1 MGFGEHQVDAGQGGC
16 PPGEIGPATPP
27 GALEGPAGLVTSR
40 RDARH
45 QGQRRGH
52 GRQRQAAGS
61 DLRRSTAVRG
71 GGHQA
76 FRGPDDGSGV
86 LCGTGQFGCAPRVE
100 QLPGRDGPGVRVEE
114 RLRDHDRRGPLRF
127 EEVGPFEEVSLF
139 EGVSR
144 EDLDARIVVAAEQ
157 GIQSRAALGQ
167 RGLHDDRGGILV
179 RVGGSGQEPG
189 AENGRGRRD
198 GVP

>member
-1 MGFGEHQVDAGQGGC
+1 MPVRSGARRARSVQQPRQVRSKD
-16 PPGEIGPATPP
+16 
-27 GALEGPAGLVTSR
+27 
-40 RDARH
+40 
-45 QGQRRGH
+45 
-52 GRQRQAAGS
+52 RQASSPRAAMRATRASDADMAGS
-61 DLRRSTAVRG
+61 ARRRAAICAAARRYGVAATRRSADRTTEVASCAALVS
-71 GGHQA
+71 
-76 FRGPDDGSGV
+76 SGV
-86 LCGTGQFGCAPRVE
+86 LHASNSCLAATALVSAARRGCGN
-100 QLPGRDGPGVRVEE
+100 
-114 RLRDHDRRGPLRF
+114 DRRGPLRF
-127 EEVGPFEEVSLF
+127 EEVGSFEEVSLF